1 MTAACEKAERLKI
14 DDMMELIVRQVGK
27 QTVDAKIAREWE
39 KACLR
44 IAGKKAY
51 RKMRIPRVADI
62 IYAYPELYDEVVY
75 GKS

>member
-1 MTAACEKAERLKI
+1 MTAACEKAEKLKL
-14 DDMMELIVRQVGK
+14 DDMMELIVRQVGG
-27 QTVDAKIAREWE
+27 QTVDVNFARGWE

-51 RKMRIPRVADI
+51 MKMRIPRVADL